1 MKSTFSF
8 ILSIL
13 LKVAIVVVFLYAV
26 MNVFGITWEDVENF
40 FDIET
45 KTSMLNVVSAEE
57 LQEVTETVCVFYN
70 DSELVD
76 VKRVSIGAEVTPPK
90 VTKAGYTFK
99 GWQCNGY
106 LYSDKPIYAT
116 GSSMFFYSSFEAIE
130 YTVTYYNADGELIGS
145 YTATV
150 NSDLTSII
158 PTELDGK
165 IFLHWVNAFN
175 LDEVITSDYFLASNL
190 VLLPV
195 YEEESKDFFYS
206 PTLNGYG
213 TSPCLSF

>member
-13 LKVAIVVVFLYAV
+13 LKVAIVVIFLYAV
-26 MNVFGITWEDVENF
+26 MNVFGITMEDVEKF
-40 FDIET
+40 FNPDE
-45 KTSMLNVVSAEE
+45 KTSMLNITYAEE
-57 LQEVTETVCVFYN
+57 LQEITETVCVFYN

-76 VKRVSIGAEVTPPK
+76 VQQVPIGAEVTPPK
-90 VTKAGYTFK
+90 VSKDGYTFK

-106 LYSDKPIYAT
+106 FYSDNTIYAT

-175 LDEVITSDYFLASNL
+175 LDEVITSDYFITSNL

-195 YEEESKDFFYS
+195 YEEETKDFF
-206 PTLNGYG
+206 
-213 TSPCLSF
+213 

>member
-13 LKVAIVVVFLYAV
+13 LKVAIVVIFLYAV
-26 MNVFGITWEDVENF
+26 MNVFGITMEDVEKF
-40 FDIET
+40 FNPDD
-45 KTSMLNVVSAEE
+45 KTSTLNITYAEE
-57 LQEVTETVCVFYN
+57 LQEITETVCVFYN

-76 VKRVSIGAEVTPPK
+76 VQRVPIGAEVTPPK
-90 VTKAGYTFK
+90 VSKDGYIFK
-99 GWQCNGY
+99 GWQYNGY
-106 LYSDKPIYAT
+106 LYSDNTIYAT
-116 GSSMFFYSSFEAIE
+116 GSSMFFYSNFEAIE

-175 LDEVITSDYFLASNL
+175 LDEVITSDYFITSNL

-195 YEEESKDFFYS
+195 YEEETKDFF
-206 PTLNGYG
+206 
-213 TSPCLSF
+213 